1 MRKITLF
8 AVALLAANLSFAQ
21 KGLEVGVEFTPA
33 VTFILNDEDFAE
45 GEALNFKGTFGYNTG
60 LSVGFNFTE
69 GLGISSGLLLSRQGQ
84 NYVTDYA
91 GVAKA
96 DQAEFSRNLTYVRL
110 PLLLKFNSDP
120 TASSGSYFRFGPHF
134 DFLSGARYKYENNAT
149 IGIDRDVNLLK
160 DSPYS
165 DLEIYNKFV
174 FGVTLEFGGSANINE
189 NLKLTFMLHMSGNLN
204 SEGKDAAL
212 LSALGIRYPNT
223 ITTSS
228 VERQSAYNVMGGLN
242 VGLRYCIPFN

>member
-60 LSVGFNFTE
+60 LSLGYNFTE

-96 DQAEFSRNLTYVRL
+96 DQDEFSRNLTYVRL

-134 DFLSGARYKYENNAT
+134 DFLSGARFKYDDKSFFNGDAD
-149 IGIDRDVNLLK
+149 INLLK
-160 DSPYS
+160 DNGFN
-165 DLEIYNKFV
+165 DLEIYKKVV
-174 FGVTLEFGGSANINE
+174 FGLTLEFGGSANINE
-189 NLKLTFMLHMSGNLN
+189 YLKLTFMLHLSGNLN
-204 SEGKDAAL
+204 SEGVDAAQIFYPTSGTI
-212 LSALGIRYPNT
+212 LSP
-223 ITTSS
+223 
-228 VERQSAYNVMGGLN
+228 ERQPAYNVMGGLN